1 MQSMMQVDRIAPE
14 EARQKGTAGSAFF
27 VCAYDD
33 DEKFRTNH
41 LEGAMS
47 PAEFRSKLGSFPR
60 DQDVIFDCA

>member
-14 EARQKGTAGSAFF
+14 EARQNGTAGSAFF

-33 DEKFRTNH
+33 DEKFMRYI
-41 LEGAMS
+41 LEGAISM
-47 PAEFRSKLGSFPR
+47 AEFRSKLGSFPR